1 MAALLATLIPWCS
14 YLNITSKVHA
24 ISWAEETSTWNLLCF
39 VSILSAFWRIL
50 NKDTQTFGCP
60 IHRRTYNPRMCKHC
74 TWSWM
79 KIAFFLSAYPQGSA
93 SSPRWVVTC
102 VAWASGGVRGL
113 LRLCVLC
120 CVSLSTAGSAVG
132 PRGSAGHT
140 VRRHCLFAASNSPLL
155 IGRATET
162 TSRRSL
168 TRTDDWSHRGED
180 RTVSEGLVHW
190 WGH

>member
-1 MAALLATLIPWCS
+1 MLAFQNFAFPS
-14 YLNITSKVHA
+14 YENVQSKTKRGLK
-24 ISWAEETSTWNLLCF
+24 I
-39 VSILSAFWRIL
+39 AFWRIL
-50 NKDTQTFGCP
+50 NKDTQTFGCS
-60 IHRRTYNPRMCKHC
+60 IHRRTYNPRRPLACANTAPDPEWKSH
-74 TWSWM
+74 
-79 KIAFFLSAYPQGSA
+79 FLSAYPQGSA

-102 VAWASGGVRGL
+102 VARKAWASGGVRGL

-162 TSRRSL
+162 TSRL
-168 TRTDDWSHRGED
+168 TACVRCLTQTDDWSHRGED